1 MMTARM
7 SKNIS
12 KKLKRMAKIEFD
24 IKYRPQIES
33 GEYKVETEDGREV
46 KIISFDVPDA
56 NDCPIAGLFRLCAG
70 TPTVGLFDKHGS
82 YKGEGKSD
90 YNLVIITPAPELTE
104 FEKKLVKLVE
114 LSFATCTS
122 KNDLEE
128 CVRKHSAELF
138 ELAKDEVYSSDSLI
152 EYANKAREEGRNE
165 ALKDLPIWKKCEIDT
180 GQTILYKGFCKAQNY
195 LEVDGYRIML
205 SDLEK
210 LPKEK

>member
-1 MMTARM
+1 
-7 SKNIS
+7 
-12 KKLKRMAKIEFD
+12 MAKIEFD

-70 TPTVGLFDKHGS
+70 TPTVGLFDEHGS

-122 KNDLEE
+122 KDDLEE

-138 ELAKDEVYSSDSLI
+138 ELAKDEVYSNDTLV

-165 ALKDLPIWKKCEIDT
+165 ALKDLPTWKKCGMDT

-195 LEVDGYRIML
+195 LEIDGYRIML